1 MWLAVVQE
9 LLAQERL
16 KFLSDDNSVC
26 QSLLI
31 SYSFVGFRFM
41 HIGFWI
47 IITSWTDAL
56 FGMFSLDIEIVY
68 WYSMYCT
75 ADTSGQLFLVLHVD
89 FSVPTNHFLL
99 QLFVKIS
106 LCRLWKHISSW
117 MTKIWLKYLLFSWG
131 LETKSHINFCINFL
145 ALFSLLWFCF
155 LFRLCN
161 HSLPRTVSVN
171 DLTVQDCK

>member
-9 LLAQERL
+9 LLTQERL
-16 KFLSDDNSVC
+16 KFLSDDSSVC
-26 QSLLI
+26 QTLLI

-89 FSVPTNHFLL
+89 FRVPTNHFLL
-99 QLFVKIS
+99 QLFVNIS

-131 LETKSHINFCINFL
+131 LETKSHINLCSTEQ
-145 ALFSLLWFCF
+145 SLLYSLYYDFVFC
-155 LFRLCN
+155 LG
-161 HSLPRTVSVN
+161 SVIIVCRE
-171 DLTVQDCK
+171 LYQ